1 MAAAITGQPWLR
13 RARSTRAKALARD
26 GHVRITEAPTEV
38 FSEASGAVTT
48 TTGATVYDGPGL
60 IGNEPR
66 TSDNDGEAG
75 ERPRHRNLRRLRLPH
90 GPDADAVELG
100 HVVTVVDA
108 ADPVL
113 IGQTFTV
120 VDVRTTGVEV
130 TRVLTVERFDGTVRR

>member
-1 MAAAITGQPWLR
+1 MTATVGQPWLR
-13 RARSTRAKALARD
+13 RARSNRARALAKD
-26 GHVRITEAPTEV
+26 GHVRVTEAPTEV

-48 TTGATVYDGPGL
+48 TVGATVYDGPGL
-60 IGNEPR
+60 IGNMPR

-100 HVVTVVDA
+100 HVVTVVDS
-108 ADPVL
+108 ADATL

-120 VDVRTTGVEV
+120 VDDATTGVQV
-130 TRVLTVERFDGTVRR
+130 TRIFTVERFDPTRRR